1 MKSTNSMNSMK
12 NWAQIVLI
20 AAVFVA
26 AVDAFPPQQAGTE
39 PPPPWAYGFTTVAGP
54 APQAPGAAAVPPA
67 GAPAAEDASLK
78 HLPGSTLAFTLAQIR
93 DGFGPADWYPQDH
106 PQMPEIVAHGRKP
119 EVRACSLCHYPNG
132 KGRPENAPVAGLPY
146 TYFVQTMADF
156 KAGARKSADG
166 RKANTNAMVGF
177 AKVMTDEE
185 IKAAAQY
192 FSGMKWTPWIK
203 VVETDSV
210 PKTRIA
216 GGMFLALDGAERE
229 PLGDRIIE
237 VPVNTEGTE
246 MLRDARSGF
255 IAYAPVGSIKKGEGL
270 VTNGAGKTTA
280 CAICHGLDLQGLGPV
295 PGIAGRSPSYL
306 GRQLYDMQ
314 HGSRTGN
321 WVALMKP
328 VVANLGNQDI
338 VAIVAYLASRE
349 VTPALTSSST
359 AADPLVATGKARFN
373 AYKCYDCH
381 GANGEGTD
389 DAPNLTGTHLDAA
402 GIAKFLQKP
411 SADAQ
416 AKGMPDVPASSPD
429 LQPLVAYVLSLKTAA
444 K

>member
-1 MKSTNSMNSMK
+1 MKSTKSMNSMK
-12 NWAQIVLI
+12 NWARVVVI

-26 AVDAFPPQQAGTE
+26 AVDASPQQQAGTE
-39 PPPPWAYGFTTVAGP
+39 PPPPWAYGFATVAGST
-54 APQAPGAAAVPPA
+54 PQGPGAAAAPAA
-67 GAPAAEDASLK
+67 GAPAAEDTSLK

-156 KAGARKSADG
+156 KNGARKSADA

-177 AKVMTDEE
+177 ATAMTDEE

-192 FSGMKWTPWIK
+192 FSAMKWTPWIK
-203 VVETDSV
+203 VVETDTV
-210 PKTRIA
+210 PKTRAA

-255 IAYAPVGSIKKGEGL
+255 IAYAPVGSIKKGEAL

-280 CAICHGLDLQGLGPV
+280 CAICHGSDLQGLGPV

-349 VTPALTSSST
+349 VAPASTSSSSAT
-359 AADPLVATGKARFN
+359 DPLVATGKARYN
-373 AYKCYDCH
+373 GYKCYDCH
-381 GANGEGTD
+381 GPNGEGTD

>member
-1 MKSTNSMNSMK
+1 MKSWTR
-12 NWAQIVLI
+12 
-20 AAVFVA
+20 AAVVATVFVVALDA
-26 AVDAFPPQQAGTE
+26 APPQQSGTE
-39 PPPPWAYGFTTVAGP
+39 APPPWAYGFTTVAGST
-54 APQAPGAAAVPPA
+54 PQAPGAAAAPAA
-67 GAPAAEDASLK
+67 GAPAAEDTSLK

-132 KGRPENAPVAGLPY
+132 KGRPENAPLAGLPY

-156 KAGARKSADG
+156 KNGARKSADA

-177 AKVMTDEE
+177 ATAMTDEE

-192 FSGMKWTPWIK
+192 FSSMKWTPWIK
-203 VVETDSV
+203 VVETDTV
-210 PKTRIA
+210 PKTRAA

-255 IAYAPVGSIKKGEGL
+255 IAYAPVGSIKKGEAL
-270 VTNGAGKTTA
+270 VTNGAGKTTP
-280 CAICHGLDLQGLGPV
+280 CAVCHGPDLQGLGPV

-349 VTPALTSSST
+349 VAPASTSSSST
-359 AADPLVATGKARFN
+359 TDPLVATGKARFN

-389 DAPNLTGTHLDAA
+389 DAPNLTGTTSTLPESRSFCKSPAPTRRQGDA
-402 GIAKFLQKP
+402 GCPPPVRIC
-411 SADAQ
+411 SRW
-416 AKGMPDVPASSPD
+416 SPM
-429 LQPLVAYVLSLKTAA
+429 
-444 K
+444 